1 MMTAYSTEPSNA
13 DNQAAKVVQGCAAKR
28 LSRLCS
34 RTLPP
39 ECPWPSGKHKT
50 GTLPLGET
58 AKMWARLFFTTTS
71 RCANAM
77 PLACSVEW
85 ARLA

>member
-1 MMTAYSTEPSNA
+1 
-13 DNQAAKVVQGCAAKR
+13 
-28 LSRLCS
+28 
-34 RTLPP
+34 
-39 ECPWPSGKHKT
+39 
-50 GTLPLGET
+50 LPLGET